1 MATTTLAVC
10 DSGLEIIKEAV
21 EKKGWVQSDIA
32 KNSFPIGGEGQY
44 QGEAISVKTVQKFMG
59 QKDISLKFFQA
70 ICTALEIDWEVVSG
84 RKDTATA
91 DESQKADGAN
101 ETNMQ
106 NQQGGVVQNVINNS
120 GKVIGTLNVSGT
132 VNL

>member
-10 DSGLEIIKEAV
+10 DSGLEIAKEAA

-32 KNSFPIGGEGQY
+32 KNSFPIGGEGKY
-44 QGEAISVKTVQKFMG
+44 LGEPISDKTVQKFMG
-59 QKDISLKFFQA
+59 QKAISLKFFQA
-70 ICTALEIDWEVVSG
+70 ICTALEIDWEVASG
-84 RKDTATA
+84 RKEVAA
-91 DESQKADGAN
+91 VDESQKADSAT